1 MKKII
6 ILLLVSGTLANAV
19 ITVAGGLVTNLA
31 DENNTELSA
40 PTTFAVLVALNNDSF
55 DGLVMSDT
63 ISIGETVGEGKYFV
77 LQTET
82 TIDVSINGF
91 GEAGQVDIANYNIV
105 GTPLA
110 GAGGGAAAG
119 NNVAFVWFPGLVGSS
134 LTTVD
139 FYGAVSN
146 VDWILPADG
155 GTLTFTNIT
164 GSPQQAN
171 FTIQP
176 IPEPSSIA
184 LLGLGAFGLLMR
196 RRRD

>member
-82 TIDVSINGF
+82 TVDASSNGF

-110 GAGGGAAAG
+110 DNAAAG
-119 NNVAFVWFPGLVGSS
+119 NNVAFVWFPGLVGSTLS
-134 LTTVD
+134 TVD
-139 FYGAVSN
+139 VYGAVSN
-146 VDWILPADG
+146 VDWVLPADG
-155 GTLTFTNIT
+155 ATLTFTNIT

>member
-82 TIDVSINGF
+82 TVDASSNGF

-110 GAGGGAAAG
+110 ENAAAG
-119 NNVAFVWFPGLVGSS
+119 NNVAFVWFPGLVGSTLS
-134 LTTVD
+134 TVD
-139 FYGAVSN
+139 VYGAVSN
-146 VDWILPADG
+146 VDWVLPADG
-155 GTLTFTNIT
+155 ATLTFTNLT

>member
-82 TIDVSINGF
+82 TVDASSNGF

-110 GAGGGAAAG
+110 DNAAAG
-119 NNVAFVWFPGLVGSS
+119 NNVAFVWFPGLVGSTLS
-134 LTTVD
+134 TVD
-139 FYGAVSN
+139 VYGAVSN
-146 VDWILPADG
+146 VDWVLPADG
-155 GTLTFTNIT
+155 ATLTFTNLT

>member
-110 GAGGGAAAG
+110 DNAAAG
-119 NNVAFVWFPGLVGSS
+119 NNVAFVWFPGLVGSTLS
-134 LTTVD
+134 TVD
-139 FYGAVSN
+139 VYGAVSN
-146 VDWILPADG
+146 VDWVLPADG
-155 GTLTFTNIT
+155 ATLTFTNIT

>member
-82 TIDVSINGF
+82 TVDASSNGF

-110 GAGGGAAAG
+110 ENAAAG
-119 NNVAFVWFPGLVGSS
+119 NNVAFVWFPGLVGSTLS
-134 LTTVD
+134 TADV
-139 FYGAVSN
+139 YGAVSN
-146 VDWILPADG
+146 VDWVLPADG
-155 GTLTFTNIT
+155 ATLTFTNLT

>member
-82 TIDVSINGF
+82 TVDASSNGF

-110 GAGGGAAAG
+110 DNAAAG
-119 NNVAFVWFPGLVGSS
+119 NNVAFLWFPGLVGSTLS
-134 LTTVD
+134 TVD
-139 FYGAVSN
+139 VYGAVSN
-146 VDWILPADG
+146 VDWVLPADG
-155 GTLTFTNIT
+155 ATLTFTNLT